1 MRLEQASLV
10 FRPVG
15 KVLKVN
21 VGQPRFKVS
30 EVRERVPELLLRLFP
45 HRKEFKLIE
54 PVQRRIAH

>member
-1 MRLEQASLV
+1 M